1 MKKLLIILL
10 FLIVLPLILLGGLF
24 IYDQI
29 KIVEVRQYDLTE
41 IYENY
46 NFDNVTTIL
55 PNIEITYLEQKGLT
69 IGREER
75 EGGQVLMILSHP
87 YSKEFENIVYYTNIS
102 CTDGSSL
109 KRDYLRLIGM
119 PVFSF
124 YINEQ
129 VFIPRNPNENMEIN
143 NDTYMLFFQQM
154 FSKNLLSMNCS
165 TNGERSNASIFIE
178 IIDTDIFAELYG
190 IPVEDIW
197 IMIRGMNKVD
207 WEK

>member
-1 MKKLLIILL
+1 M
-10 FLIVLPLILLGGLF
+10 LIVLPLILLGGLF

-29 KIVEVRQYDLTE
+29 KIAEVRKYDLTE
-41 IYENY
+41 IYEDY
-46 NFDNVTTIL
+46 NFDNVKTIL
-55 PNIEITYLEQKGLT
+55 PNIEITYLEKKGLT
-69 IGREER
+69 LGSVEK
-75 EGGQVLMILSHP
+75 GGEQLLMIFSQP
-87 YSKEFENIVYYTNIS
+87 YSKEFENIIYFTKIP

-109 KRDYLRLIGM
+109 KREYLRLIGM

-129 VFIPRNPNENMEIN
+129 VFIPRNPNDNMEIN

-165 TNGERSNASIFIE
+165 TDGEGPDSNIFIE
-178 IIDTDIFAELYG
+178 IIDTNIFAELYG